1 MFTMGQKIRNMNN
14 TEFYHKE
21 LCANDYYSEG
31 ETAPSEWF
39 GKLAEHWDVKGQTI
53 SRSDFQELMR
63 HRCPWDG
70 GKSLTAVT
78 APDAVSWFPF
88 QCSAQ
93 KSVSIMA
100 VVFRDQRLINAHREC
115 VKMALAELE
124 RFAAH
129 RVRTGADR
137 NSNRTQITGNLLAA
151 LYHHDA
157 SRALDPQ
164 LHTHCVI
171 ANVTIA
177 PDGRRM
183 ALTESEMMKAVEF
196 AGRLYQSS
204 MARKCMEFGYKIRY
218 KTGSKGMEGFEI
230 DGVSDAVMQRYSRRR
245 DEIEEEIRKFE
256 AEHGREPTSAEI
268 NIIALTTRDAKL
280 KEISTPEVR
289 ALQYAMLTPEERKEL
304 AAIRIRARSSVLPS
318 LGDGAKIK
326 IICGAIDSLYE
337 RKSVLAKHELY
348 SEALKVGMGRL
359 TMEDIE
365 RVVQKNLVRLASGDD
380 ELQTLYTTLK
390 WQKLEQTCID
400 AVNAGIN
407 RYAAYGKPVRVPGIT
422 LSPDQARAVEGVLS
436 SRDFA
441 VIVRGAAGAGK
452 TTALRALDVGL
463 KAAGKDV
470 IYLAPTRGAV
480 NVLKEDGFFNATTA
494 AAFLQELPQIG
505 TNTVIVIDEG
515 SLIGNTTGYR
525 LLSKAAQ
532 SGARIVFNGD
542 TRQHSSVDAGD
553 FMRMLET
560 SCKIKKYELMEI
572 KRQIPEE
579 YRQAIKEMAAGQT
592 AAGLERLR
600 ALGAVTEAKAEYLD
614 KAAQYYTENVLSGKK
629 TMLVSPT
636 HKEIDALTSI
646 VRKHLCNAG
655 YVESGKSIER
665 LAFVDYGYT
674 KSQLGTAS
682 LYQPGM
688 AVRFNLFEGQIPAGH
703 IRTVKSVSGDLIRF
717 DDGSIRRAGQLKDRV
732 SLGMMQNL
740 EIARG
745 DKLLI
750 TANSKIYGLTN
761 GDLVEVESVRKDK
774 IRLTNG
780 KVIPPDFIS
789 ISYGYATTSHKS
801 QGATT
806 EEVILAAATLDDKAC
821 YVGSSR
827 GRKSVRIICPE
838 YDHLL
843 HGVKRNSDRMTVSEA
858 ERISQ
863 DRF

>member
-137 NSNRTQITGNLLAA
+137 NSNRTQITGNLLTA

-230 DGVSDAVMQRYSRRR
+230 DGVSDTVMQRYSRRR
-245 DEIEEEIRKFE
+245 DEIEEEIKMFE

-268 NIIALTTRDAKL
+268 NIIALTTREAKL

-326 IICGAIDSLYE
+326 IICGAID
-337 RKSVLAKHELY
+337 
-348 SEALKVGMGRL
+348 
-359 TMEDIE
+359 
-365 RVVQKNLVRLASGDD
+365 
-380 ELQTLYTTLK
+380 
-390 WQKLEQTCID
+390 
-400 AVNAGIN
+400 
-407 RYAAYGKPVRVPGIT
+407 
-422 LSPDQARAVEGVLS
+422 
-436 SRDFA
+436 
-441 VIVRGAAGAGK
+441 
-452 TTALRALDVGL
+452 
-463 KAAGKDV
+463 
-470 IYLAPTRGAV
+470 
-480 NVLKEDGFFNATTA
+480 
-494 AAFLQELPQIG
+494 
-505 TNTVIVIDEG
+505 
-515 SLIGNTTGYR
+515 
-525 LLSKAAQ
+525 
-532 SGARIVFNGD
+532 
-542 TRQHSSVDAGD
+542 
-553 FMRMLET
+553 
-560 SCKIKKYELMEI
+560 
-572 KRQIPEE
+572 
-579 YRQAIKEMAAGQT
+579 
-592 AAGLERLR
+592 
-600 ALGAVTEAKAEYLD
+600 
-614 KAAQYYTENVLSGKK
+614 
-629 TMLVSPT
+629 
-636 HKEIDALTSI
+636 
-646 VRKHLCNAG
+646 
-655 YVESGKSIER
+655 
-665 LAFVDYGYT
+665 
-674 KSQLGTAS
+674 
-682 LYQPGM
+682 
-688 AVRFNLFEGQIPAGH
+688 
-703 IRTVKSVSGDLIRF
+703 
-717 DDGSIRRAGQLKDRV
+717 
-732 SLGMMQNL
+732 
-740 EIARG
+740 
-745 DKLLI
+745 
-750 TANSKIYGLTN
+750 
-761 GDLVEVESVRKDK
+761 
-774 IRLTNG
+774 
-780 KVIPPDFIS
+780 
-789 ISYGYATTSHKS
+789 
-801 QGATT
+801 
-806 EEVILAAATLDDKAC
+806 
-821 YVGSSR
+821 
-827 GRKSVRIICPE
+827 
-838 YDHLL
+838 
-843 HGVKRNSDRMTVSEA
+843 
-858 ERISQ
+858 
-863 DRF
+863 